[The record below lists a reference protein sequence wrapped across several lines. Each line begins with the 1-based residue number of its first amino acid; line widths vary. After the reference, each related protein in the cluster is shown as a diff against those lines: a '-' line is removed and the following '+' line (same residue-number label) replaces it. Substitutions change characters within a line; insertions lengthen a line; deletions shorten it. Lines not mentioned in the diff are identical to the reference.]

1 VREERGKEII
11 TILKIFESLEAT
23 ALEIL
28 SSKSR

>member
-1 VREERGKEII
+1 VRERRGKESII
-11 TILKIFESLEAT
+11 FKIFESLEAT